1 MDNII
6 TISKFTLREAL
17 SRKIIVTFFA
27 ISTFVILCFILLF
40 SLVSFEDFQ
49 SMVSGNSGGDPI
61 NLANEIVKGLKLF
74 VVAPL
79 FGGGLFLAI
88 FSASSFIPNMLEKGS
103 VDLILSKPI
112 SRTQI
117 LIGKFLG
124 GLIIVLINIAY
135 LILFLWILI
144 GVKFGIWNIDLL
156 YSIITI
162 TFTFSSLYS
171 LIILIGILTQSS
183 ILAMMLSYLIFFV
196 LSPILTAR
204 DTISVFLNSSIMETF
219 MDILYYIIPKTS
231 ELGTLTTELAL
242 GYGIDEYQ
250 PIISTFIFTILVL
263 YISIIIFS
271 KKDY

>member
-1 MDNII
+1 MNNII
-6 TISKFTLREAL
+6 NISNFTIREAL

-27 ISTFVILCFILLF
+27 ISTFVLIIFALLF
-40 SLVSFEDFQ
+40 SFVAFEDF
-49 SMVSGNSGGDPI
+49 SGMVKTNGNDSLNI
-61 NLANEIVKGLKLF
+61 ASEIVKGLKLF

-79 FGGGLFLAI
+79 FGGGLFLSI

-103 VDLILSKPI
+103 ADLIISKPI

-117 LIGKFLG
+117 ILGKFLG
-124 GLIIVLINIAY
+124 GVLIVLVNIAY
-135 LILFLWILI
+135 LILILWILI
-144 GVKFGIWNIDLL
+144 GLKFNIWDISLL

-162 TFTFSSLYS
+162 TFTFASLYA
-171 LIILIGILTQSS
+171 LIILVGILTQSS
-183 ILAMMLSYLIFFV
+183 ILAMMLSYIIFFV

-204 DTISVFLNSSIMETF
+204 DTISAFIDNKVVEWI

-231 ELGTLTTELAL
+231 ELGSLTTEMAM

-250 PIISTFIFTILVL
+250 PILSTLIFTVLVL
-263 YISIIIFS
+263 YTSIIIFS